1 LIFSVH
7 AAKAAIGTDASLTN
21 RGICLP
27 NSVKIALFGVFGE
40 ANSLGNS
47 MRVLEV
53 YSGSSHRI
61 SDVEVQNEH

>member
-1 LIFSVH
+1 MPQKLPLVRMLPSPI
-7 AAKAAIGTDASLTN
+7 
-21 RGICLP
+21 GICLP

-47 MRVLEV
+47 MRALEV